1 MVLSSEFHISVFLLN
16 FPLQMG
22 SNCRHSVHTK
32 ANCPEGTL
40 VPTPQGHL
48 FPQALRSH
56 VCVCHQMR
64 LPPPACPSST
74 PAATLWGFLTSDPQ
88 SCKKVSTGPV
98 LHFTLEQLI
107 ILTKGEVTN
116 HLILPARM
124 CGKTGVIR
132 RFPDKEERSVLGCH
146 MPLPPG

>member
-1 MVLSSEFHISVFLLN
+1 MHPAED
-16 FPLQMG
+16 
-22 SNCRHSVHTK
+22 
-32 ANCPEGTL
+32 EGIRTNRG
-40 VPTPQGHL
+40 VNGK
-48 FPQALRSH
+48 S
-56 VCVCHQMR
+56 
-64 LPPPACPSST
+64 
-74 PAATLWGFLTSDPQ
+74 LTQ
-88 SCKKVSTGPV
+88 SCKRVSTGPV

>member
-1 MVLSSEFHISVFLLN
+1 MISMNRPKTGSRPYKFLLHN
-16 FPLQMG
+16 QTRNSDPKHETSQGFSLPRQHILPSLQEQQ
-22 SNCRHSVHTK
+22 
-32 ANCPEGTL
+32 NCPPSGGADT
-40 VPTPQGHL
+40 
-48 FPQALRSH
+48 R
-56 VCVCHQMR
+56 VCWC
-64 LPPPACPSST
+64 CPSST

-88 SCKKVSTGPV
+88 SCKRVSTGPV